1 MAFALVMTW
10 VGYIS
15 LAGMVFGAGAEG
27 YQANKQLPEI
37 AQHIKDLNDANT
49 DWNQK
54 YAQLVGQM
62 KDSEAQIKASIDNCL
77 TVYDD
82 TKSKLQSKLLLY
94 NEHMRKIQ
102 MYGILFVLILF
113 IMLIIKRFKLLD

>member
-1 MAFALVMTW
+1 
-10 VGYIS
+10 
-15 LAGMVFGAGAEG
+15 
-27 YQANKQLPEI
+27 
-37 AQHIKDLNDANT
+37 
-49 DWNQK
+49 
-54 YAQLVGQM
+54 M